1 VNIPKKIPASPSSK
15 KIRTGKEKNASSIG
29 NEVFLFVCFFFLMD
43 DGKRKNLYSQY
54 SANAHRAFP

>member
-15 KIRTGKEKNASSIG
+15 KIRTGKEKNASSIE
-29 NEVFLFVCFFFLMD
+29 NEVFFFFFP
-43 DGKRKNLYSQY
+43 DGKRNNLYSQY